1 MPKIL
6 NNLIGNIKRQFRR
19 LRTISLRNNLHKQ
32 VHPAEL
38 FFTPGPQDSAIAVA
52 MCCYLDKRPSEN
64 AASALKSIHRAIARN
79 EARANC
85 PPKSR
90 QLLRKPSPNCIAG
103 LERAGLCAAQTR
115 PKSVTFA
122 DQQRVSLR
130 HAAPSS

>member
-1 MPKIL
+1 MPEIL

-19 LRTISLRNNLHKQ
+19 LRTMSLSNNLHKQ

-52 MCCYLDKRPSEN
+52 MCCYLDP
-64 AASALKSIHRAIARN
+64 ASSGNPVSARVSILSAIARS
-79 EARANC
+79 EARAHC